1 MLNKVKG
8 RDGIGYEFDLKSC
21 PNNLQKV
28 FRKDLVFSLLSNEC
42 KLSDLGKIDLD
53 KIEAK
58 FKQHI
63 EYNLFINNSEFYN
76 SLIYNENS
84 NGLYSFNNFKNILF
98 SPVLLRAYKEVIG
111 ELYGENKSIQEIK
124 SIIKDFIKKT

>member
-28 FRKDLVFSLLSNEC
+28 LRKDLVFSLLSNES
-42 KLSDLGKIDLD
+42 KLSDLGKFGLD

-58 FKQHI
+58 FKQSI
-63 EYNLFINNSEFYN
+63 EYNLFVNNSEFCN
-76 SLIYNENS
+76 SLIYNENI
-84 NGLYSFNNFKNILF
+84 NGLYSFNNF
-98 SPVLLRAYKEVIG
+98 
-111 ELYGENKSIQEIK
+111 
-124 SIIKDFIKKT
+124 